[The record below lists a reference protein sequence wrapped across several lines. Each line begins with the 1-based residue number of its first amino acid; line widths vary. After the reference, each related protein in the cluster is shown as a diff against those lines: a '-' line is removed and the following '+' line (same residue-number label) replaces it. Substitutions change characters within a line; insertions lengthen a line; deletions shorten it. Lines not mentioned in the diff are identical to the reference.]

1 MHPSHRYVEAA
12 LGRRRSGDVNANRVK
27 CKLRYINA
35 MKEPASIA
43 DDIFNDN
50 LFDHLCKKTTLG
62 FANVSA
68 RET

>member
-12 LGRRRSGDVNANRVK
+12 IGRPRSGDVNANRVK

-35 MKEPASIA
+35 MKEAASVA
-43 DDIFNDN
+43 GGIFNDN

-62 FANVSA
+62 FANVSVC
-68 RET
+68 ET